1 MFLHEGGSSAAL
13 LIDEFLANVAREVS
27 AEATIFAV
35 TTDTDPSMNA
45 FGKLLE
51 EKKILHLYCTDH
63 VLHLTCKRC
72 YERASF
78 GDVETS
84 AVQKATNVVSHF
96 QSSTQATA
104 KLLQAQSMIDDYN
117 SNVPVTLLTDCVTR
131 WWSTFRMV
139 ARILYLRLALSLLE
153 VNNDIPETKRLT
165 GGDWKEL
172 ESVHKV
178 LNPFRNA
185 QLSLEGEKYVSSSFV
200 VATVHTCRA
209 SLQDGQSVDEP
220 ESIKQMCKT
229 MSKDFDERWGSADSP
244 IYSGQINRGYR
255 SRQVGIHPAFLI
267 ATFLHPSFKSM
278 NGMGVDEQSKD
289 RLMKDLVTMM
299 MATFPSGDDGNT
311 SDDDDDDV
319 EETNAVAPVQI
330 DPIFQI
336 LEQNAA
342 AATGESD
349 DDDDLESDVRHQCE
363 IELNKYKKS
372 KTKIPKD
379 GNYPDALAWW
389 KKSAHLYPRLAS
401 LARKYLSIQATSAPS
416 ERIFSKASRIIEEQR
431 TRLDPGIAGKL
442 LYVAFNY
449 TWYIMHDVDP
459 EDEE

>member
-1 MFLHEGGSSAAL
+1 M
-13 LIDEFLANVAREVS
+13 
-27 AEATIFAV
+27 
-35 TTDTDPSMNA
+35 
-45 FGKLLE
+45 
-51 EKKILHLYCTDH
+51 
-63 VLHLTCKRC
+63 
-72 YERASF
+72 
-78 GDVETS
+78 
-84 AVQKATNVVSHF
+84 
-96 QSSTQATA
+96 
-104 KLLQAQSMIDDYN
+104 
-117 SNVPVTLLTDCVTR
+117 
-131 WWSTFRMV
+131 
-139 ARILYLRLALSLLE
+139 
-153 VNNDIPETKRLT
+153 
-165 GGDWKEL
+165 
-172 ESVHKV
+172 
-178 LNPFRNA
+178 
-185 QLSLEGEKYVSSSFV
+185 EGEKYVSSSFV
-200 VATVHTCRA
+200 VATVHTCRV

-229 MSKDFDERWGSADSP
+229 MSKDFDERWGSADSS
-244 IYSGQINRGYR
+244 IYSGKINRGYR

-278 NGMGVDEQSKD
+278 NGMGVDQQSED

-299 MATFPSGDDGNT
+299 MATFPSGDDENN
-311 SDDDDDDV
+311 SDNDDDNDD
-319 EETNAVAPVQI
+319 EETNDVAHIQI

-372 KTKIPKD
+372 KTKIPKN

-401 LARKYLSIQATSAPS
+401 LAQKYLSIQATSAPS
-416 ERIFSKASRIIEEQR
+416 ERIFSKASRIIEERR